1 MRGKIE
7 RPNGVGLF
15 KELLFIR
22 PNVLGLHPTL
32 NLKKNVKYFF
42 VTFTSK
48 KRKNYVYYSHQSTIE
63 LYFNIYRATL
73 NNYSF
78 TTQRRDLWQRFV

>member
-32 NLKKNVKYFF
+32 NQKKNVRYFLQFSGSTKKCRLRLVIDKEAYSELASDMKRYLQFYFAEQLLSHF
-42 VTFTSK
+42 V
-48 KRKNYVYYSHQSTIE
+48 
-63 LYFNIYRATL
+63 
-73 NNYSF
+73 
-78 TTQRRDLWQRFV
+78 